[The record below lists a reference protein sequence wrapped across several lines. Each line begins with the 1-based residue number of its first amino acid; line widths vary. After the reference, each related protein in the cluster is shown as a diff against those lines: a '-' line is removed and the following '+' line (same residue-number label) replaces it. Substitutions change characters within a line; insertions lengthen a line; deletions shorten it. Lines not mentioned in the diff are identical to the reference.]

1 MKYTLFIILSVL
13 FVLSDV
19 HGQAAG
25 TVLTTPFAERGG
37 GVLGNNAKALA
48 LLHELRN
55 NQGQGESIE
64 LSDIKGSMY
73 FEERY
78 LPGSIYVGTQL
89 YGNFPMRYNG
99 FTDEIEVE
107 KAQGMETESVFKTN
121 SLYCNIGMDTYV
133 LKDYLN
139 SKDVL
144 VQGYLLRLTTEG
156 KYRLFQKRKK
166 VFKEGKKAQTSL
178 HKDAPHKFKTSES
191 FYVQVGDKYPRY
203 LKNSKKAL
211 KEIFDESD
219 LESVKKYIKENSIKL
234 NDKESLIRLFNN
246 VEFGT

>member
-1 MKYTLFIILSVL
+1 MKNTLFITLITFCVL
-13 FVLSDV
+13 LDGY
-19 HGQAAG
+19 GQAAG
-25 TVLTTPFAERGG
+25 TVLATPFAERGG

-48 LLHELRN
+48 LLHELRS
-55 NQGQGESIE
+55 NQGGGNIDLADIE
-64 LSDIKGSMY
+64 GSMY

-107 KAQGMETESVFKTN
+107 KAKGMDTESVFKTN
-121 SLYCNIGMDTYV
+121 SLYCNIGKDTYV
-133 LKDYLN
+133 LKDYLDG
-139 SKDVL
+139 KGDL

-156 KYRLFQKRKK
+156 KYKLYQKKGK

-178 HKDAPHKFKTSES
+178 HQDSPHKFKNSES

-211 KEIFDESD
+211 KEIFDEGD
-219 LESVKKYIKENSIKL
+219 LDKVKKYIKENGIKL
-234 NDKESLIRLFNN
+234 NDKDGLLRLFNN
-246 VEFGT
+246 LESGT

>member
-1 MKYTLFIILSVL
+1 MKYTLFIVFSVL
-13 FVLSDV
+13 CILSDV
-19 HGQAAG
+19 YGQGAG

-55 NQGQGESIE
+55 NQGYGESIE
-64 LSDIKGSMY
+64 LSDIEGSMY

-121 SLYCNIGMDTYV
+121 SLYCNIGTDTYV
-133 LKDYLN
+133 LKDYLDDK
-139 SKDVL
+139 SDL
-144 VQGYLLRLTTEG
+144 VQGYLLRLTKDG
-156 KYRLFQKRKK
+156 KYRLYQKRGK

-178 HKDAPHKFKTSES
+178 HQDTPHKFKNSES
-191 FYVQVGDKYPRY
+191 FYVQVGDNYPRY

-211 KEIFDESD
+211 KEIFDEKD
-219 LESVKKYIKENSIKL
+219 LDKVKKYIKENGIKL
-234 NDKESLIRLFNN
+234 NDRDGLLRLFNN
-246 VEFGT
+246 LESGT